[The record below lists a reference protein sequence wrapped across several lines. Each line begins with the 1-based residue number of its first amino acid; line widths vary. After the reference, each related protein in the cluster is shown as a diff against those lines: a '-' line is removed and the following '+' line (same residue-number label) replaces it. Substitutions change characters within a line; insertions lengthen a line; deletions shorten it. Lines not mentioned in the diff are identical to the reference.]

1 MAADSNQGGIGVRV
15 HLVVVKGADIQ
26 GWQKTGRP
34 YPRSLKVIVM
44 CFLMLIYAGPGW
56 GQEIE
61 WMALGVRGGLNFQN
75 AGLPPGE
82 KEDFEQ
88 FEIFTIMGLPW
99 KWEFQSGWE
108 VRWQL
113 RGSAGALR
121 GAGDTGFIATLTS
134 GLALRNSGWRLVVDA
149 GVGGAGISKWE
160 FGRQDIGGPF
170 QFIAHL
176 GAGIQVT
183 RHMVVGWRFHHMSDA
198 TLYGPSRGVDLHM
211 LEISYFF

>member
-1 MAADSNQGGIGVRV
+1 MSACSSCR
-15 HLVVVKGADIQ
+15 VKGADPKA
-26 GWQKTGRP
+26 WQQIGRHHP
-34 YPRSLKVIVM
+34 GSLKVIVM
-44 CFLMLIYAGPGW
+44 CFLTLVCVGTSG
-56 GQEIE
+56 GQDIE
-61 WMALGVRGGLNFQN
+61 LMALGVRGGMNFQD

-88 FEIFTIMGLPW
+88 FEVFAIMGLPW
-99 KWEFQSGWE
+99 KWEFQAGWE
-108 VRWQL
+108 VRWRL

-134 GLALRNSGWRLVVDA
+134 GLALRKPSWRLIVDA

-183 RHMVVGWRFHHMSDA
+183 RNIVVGWRFHHMSDA
-198 TLYGPSRGVDLHM
+198 TIYGPSRGVDLHM
-211 LEISYFF
+211 LEIGYFF